1 MTSTK
6 NKIPTTSVA
15 LEIIFSGPLSFTL
28 ANRFNPPLPV
38 KAPLI
43 PSDFPLCNRE
53 RSIKITDT
61 TINKISS
68 ILILLSDLS
77 LFYYNKGVVKLQTVL
92 LMRSQKNSRKAIFHD
107 KAKYPGL
114 EDYKTTLSGVFM
126 EWIDEVFKSLKH
138 KTFEMPT

>member
-6 NKIPTTSVA
+6 NKIPTTRVA

-43 PSDFPLCNRE
+43 PSDFQLCNRE

-68 ILILLSDLS
+68 SLILLSDLS
-77 LFYYNKGVVKLQTVL
+77 LFYYNKGVVKLQTVPL
-92 LMRSQKNSRKAIFHD
+92 NFRRKAGIPCASSLLFTRN
-107 KAKYPGL
+107 KRFNPTASL
-114 EDYKTTLSGVFM
+114 LSLYLAL
-126 EWIDEVFKSLKH
+126 I
-138 KTFEMPT
+138 P